1 MLMDGPLLNV
11 SWRVLSI
18 SLPKLAKEIYAREPS
33 VNWLIDNN
41 IIIMQVSS
49 QVQQPSLPP
58 QQPDVVGTK
67 NSAAEVVMDVA
78 SPKTTQVCFCSLACC
93 GLQVLFLEYSYA
105 MRVPTFFTTSSF
117 PYLTFTPTILPTQLP
132 LYTLMEPS
140 SQLPVF
146 ISYLL
151 PVTAKPVKICCSIR
165 FSMIWWRLI

>member
-1 MLMDGPLLNV
+1 
-11 SWRVLSI
+11 
-18 SLPKLAKEIYAREPS
+18 
-33 VNWLIDNN
+33 
-41 IIIMQVSS
+41 MQVSS

-93 GLQVLFLEYSYA
+93 GFQVLFLEYSYA

-132 LYTLMEPS
+132 LYTLIEPY
-140 SQLPVF
+140 QVNFLLLPVF

-165 FSMIWWRLI
+165 FSMI